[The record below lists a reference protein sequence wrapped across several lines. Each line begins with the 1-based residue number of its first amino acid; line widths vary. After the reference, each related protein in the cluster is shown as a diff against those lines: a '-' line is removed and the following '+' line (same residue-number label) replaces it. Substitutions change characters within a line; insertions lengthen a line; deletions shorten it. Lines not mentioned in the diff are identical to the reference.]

1 MVDKDRQHCV
11 IQTQIVDVDREL
23 AHAQNAMGKL
33 GVVTGEIGC
42 ASLAAKTTEER
53 VVYLKLIENQ
63 LWETATQLEARINAL
78 KAKRESLIAQDKAL
92 EA

>member
-11 IQTQIVDVDREL
+11 IQTQIVAVGREL
-23 AHAQNAMGKL
+23 AYAQAAIEAVKAA
-33 GVVTGEIGC
+33 TGDMGC
-42 ASLAAKTTEER
+42 AALAANKEEKTA
-53 VVYLKLIENQ
+53 YLQLIENQ
-63 LWETATQLEARINAL
+63 MWETATQLEARIEAL